1 MIISSSI
8 STASQPVRD
17 LSENNRLPQSENVAI
32 GVVATYSIAPSSKTE
47 KKLFWGV
54 EVTNDIAVSPSG
66 ESIVVRLVTD
76 YTVQTPSTKKTVS
89 YTQSSDYDITS
100 LLGSVNI
107 STPFTSPS
115 DSDVYLRDDVI
126 TVTSQ
131 SISLISPASNPYT
144 AGDQTWNFTL

>member
-8 STASQPVRD
+8 STASQPVRN
-17 LSENNRLPQSENVAI
+17 LSKNVAI
-32 GVVATYSIAPSSKTE
+32 GVVATYSTAPFSRTE
-47 KKLFWGV
+47 KKFFWGV

-76 YTVQTPSTKKTVS
+76 YTVKTPSTRKTVS
-89 YTQSSDYDITS
+89 YTESSDYDITS
-100 LLGSVNI
+100 LLGGVNI
-107 STPFTSPS
+107 STPFTNPS
-115 DSDVYLRDDVI
+115 DNNVYLADDVI